1 MVTVD
6 FVAPHAESSTMSGQH
21 RNVSVYAKRR
31 EDYNEFLIEDILW
44 LLDGHI
50 NVVEPKEIFSFD
62 ENVTPTAKLQKKCD
76 AFVRE
81 LRNLNIQTCKEKEM
95 YPFLQRAFESALPPS
110 QTDADPLRCIDIS
123 SVRPATA
130 HDAGGSIKQCPDLAL
145 TFNRHTLKH
154 PQKLFHHPA
163 VFVEV
168 KSSSAFDPSFLPTRQ
183 ENKLFKTRPTKNQQH
198 LLFQILSYVIIA
210 QYPMLPWEYVYL
222 ITVTGPVARIWKFSP
237 VGCQVTTQIRYTTD
251 PIDLIRFLHF
261 IARGGSRAMG
271 LSVGNEAIFQDYD
284 PDDDAEK
291 ELLETVENVY
301 SVSSGDQK
309 WDQEPKKLPGY
320 WAMAIP
326 SKDLFPPPPPT
337 ADSTTQGT
345 TGSAEPLRLVI
356 FRNPIH
362 HATSL
367 FSRGTRC
374 YLAINRDF
382 IDSHKPSKDK
392 PTNETVIQAMRMVK
406 TAWQYDARHHEGDFF
421 RLYRERNKGTIQCG
435 IPTLLASGRGVSQQA
450 IKVDYGT
457 PEEKEEERVPTE
469 EVGEIE
475 PYHGL
480 DHLVANLNEIL
491 HYPPTVTPYSNKEV
505 STQGAS
511 GDRTF
516 HWLLFKEVGAKLEN
530 ARGSKEFLRV
540 LMDVLDAHKSFYD
553 ARILHRDISGNN
565 ILIKLSTE
573 PGPRRGLLIDWDMA
587 KDLDETRL
595 HQHPMMTGTLPYM
608 SVALKHNPRHQYW
621 HDIESLFWV
630 WVFYS

>member
-1 MVTVD
+1 
-6 FVAPHAESSTMSGQH
+6 
-21 RNVSVYAKRR
+21 
-31 EDYNEFLIEDILW
+31 
-44 LLDGHI
+44 
-50 NVVEPKEIFSFD
+50 
-62 ENVTPTAKLQKKCD
+62 
-76 AFVRE
+76 
-81 LRNLNIQTCKEKEM
+81 
-95 YPFLQRAFESALPPS
+95 
-110 QTDADPLRCIDIS
+110 
-123 SVRPATA
+123 
-130 HDAGGSIKQCPDLAL
+130 
-145 TFNRHTLKH
+145 
-154 PQKLFHHPA
+154 
-163 VFVEV
+163 
-168 KSSSAFDPSFLPTRQ
+168 
-183 ENKLFKTRPTKNQQH
+183 
-198 LLFQILSYVIIA
+198 
-210 QYPMLPWEYVYL
+210 
-222 ITVTGPVARIWKFSP
+222 
-237 VGCQVTTQIRYTTD
+237 
-251 PIDLIRFLHF
+251 
-261 IARGGSRAMG
+261 
-271 LSVGNEAIFQDYD
+271 
-284 PDDDAEK
+284 
-291 ELLETVENVY
+291 
-301 SVSSGDQK
+301 
-309 WDQEPKKLPGY
+309 
-320 WAMAIP
+320 MAIP

-421 RLYRERNKGTIQCG
+421 RLYRERNKGTIPCG
-435 IPTLLASGRGVSQQA
+435 VPTLLASGRGVSQQA

-595 HQHPMMTGTLPYM
+595 HQRPMMTGTLPYM

-630 WVFYS
+630 WVFYSVRHMEGISLDGSLMRNREARATKLDKYFPASGLERLCQAKRSFLSIGSLDVANCPFYQDACDLVQMSFMKLYRVLEDICRLVNAIESYRKARGLSLVSETKPETSPGPYGIITTSDIFKILEPLENLAEKDSRLLSKFRSIQTSLKGLVIPDHSSVHDELNKAYEVNEDAQWLPFDPPDKGHNLIDRLKEVSQSESQRATPNPLPTSSRRGDDSIADQTSGQESREYLYKDPKPGKRKHGDRTETLKGTSSGSNKRQKRAK